1 MKFLNLSHRRAI
13 LVLTFGLIVSMTLD
27 VAVASA
33 CTCVQVLA
41 SDEAMTDFYRNKFDG
56 AAFTGKVK
64 SIREIPA
71 FTDDSD
77 SRMRE
82 LIVDVDQFW
91 KGVSAPEM
99 KIYTDSGRTSC
110 SLSFEKDKEYFF
122 LPNLWKGH
130 LMSSMCDFSN
140 YKGKYPEKEWSDF
153 TESVF
158 GPAKSFAKSN

>member
-1 MKFLNLSHRRAI
+1 MKRAFAI
-13 LVLTFGLIVSMTLD
+13 VMVLIA
-27 VAVASA
+27 AVTVLPAIASA
-33 CTCVQVLA
+33 CSCVQIPA
-41 SDEAMTDFYRNKFDG
+41 SDEAMTDFYRNRFDG

-64 SIREIPA
+64 SVREIPG
-71 FTDDSD
+71 FSDDAD

-82 LIVDVDQFW
+82 IIVDVDQFW
-91 KGVSAPEM
+91 KGVSTPEM

-130 LMSSMCDFSN
+130 LFSGMCDFSN
-140 YKGKYPEKEWSDF
+140 YRGKYPEKEWSDF

-158 GPAKSFAKSN
+158 GPAKSFSKTN